1 MFCTSENRL
10 GGSRQRLTRAIG
22 FPKKNTEMHPTHPL
36 FQQNYQKPPLT
47 PKNGQLLVNTPPDS
61 LHFCYNKTVF
71 VIGCAIYESERLI
84 SDRIEVRD
92 INKRWFCEVNHG

>member
-61 LHFCYNKTVF
+61 LHFYYNKTQLVDSRQTFGVQKF
-71 VIGCAIYESERLI
+71 VRFELQNINRCGWELSSCA
-84 SDRIEVRD
+84 V
-92 INKRWFCEVNHG
+92 

>member
-61 LHFCYNKTVF
+61 LHFCYNKTQLVDSRQTFGVQKF
-71 VIGCAIYESERLI
+71 VRFELQNINRCGWELSSCA
-84 SDRIEVRD
+84 V
-92 INKRWFCEVNHG
+92 